1 MKWGFKRAFVRCAT
15 LFIAGAVFQ
24 FITGGLDNSFLRHP
38 WGLIIAINYLYILI
52 LAYAKSDSWKWV
64 RTLYDQYAMISSL
77 ASMVVS
83 CMIFGLTAQNGLTD
97 GIAGALGFR
106 RMASSW
112 PFCLIFIY
120 FTTALGLRTIDDIH
134 HWKHRRI
141 LPLISHAAVFVVLA
155 AGMFSS
161 GDKTRVRIT
170 APTGF
175 PVHTGTTASGQE
187 VRLPFVV
194 TLKQFQMKEYPPK
207 LHMIDPQMGT
217 SSAEYISV
225 EDGSGSLEG
234 WNITVMEYLDMAG
247 RLQDST
253 GYKAMEHVGAVPAV
267 YAKAVNT
274 FNGET
279 KEGWISCGS
288 HIFPPSMLELEGN
301 KAIAMPK
308 REPEHYLSEII
319 VIDDEGEHIYNIEV
333 NSPAKIGAWRIYQ
346 VGYDTDR
353 GRWSTTSVL
362 ECVKDGWYPLIRTA
376 LWLILA
382 SGVAMALTAGRSRRK
397 KEVAS

>member
-1 MKWGFKRAFVRCAT
+1 MNRGHKKAFVRCAL
-15 LFIAGAVFQ
+15 LFIAGAVLQ

-77 ASMVVS
+77 ASIVVL
-83 CMIFGLTAQNGLTD
+83 CMIFGLTAQNGSTD

-134 HWKHRRI
+134 HWKQRRI
-141 LPLISHAAVFVVLA
+141 LPLLSHAAVFVVLA

-161 GDKTRVRIT
+161 GDKTRVRLT
-170 APTGF
+170 APVGY
-175 PVHTGTTASGQE
+175 PVHTGITASGQE
-187 VRLPFVV
+187 VRLPFVI
-194 TLKQFQMKEYPPK
+194 TLRKFEMKEYQPK
-207 LHMIDPQMGT
+207 LHMIDPQIGT
-217 SSAEYISV
+217 SSAEYLSV
-225 EDGSGSLEG
+225 EDGTGSFEG
-234 WNITVMEYLDMAG
+234 WDITVVEYLDMAG
-247 RLQDST
+247 KLQDST
-253 GYKAMEHVGAVPAV
+253 DYKAMEHVGAAPAA
-267 YAKAVNT
+267 YIRAVEAQS
-274 FNGET
+274 GDSR
-279 KEGWISCGS
+279 EGWVSCGS
-288 HIFPPSMLELEGN
+288 HIFPPAMLQLSEN
-301 KAIAMPK
+301 QAVAMPK

-319 VIDDEGEHIYNIEV
+319 VIDDKGESAYDIEV
-333 NSPAKIGAWRIYQ
+333 NNPAKVGAWRIYQ
-346 VGYDTDR
+346 VGYDTER

-362 ECVKDGWYPLIRTA
+362 ECVKDGWYPLIQTA
-376 LWLILA
+376 LWIILA
-382 SGVAMALTAGRSRRK
+382 SGVAMALTAGRSHRK

>member
-77 ASMVVS
+77 ASMVVL
-83 CMIFGLTAQNGLTD
+83 CMIFGLTAQNGSTD

-112 PFCLIFIY
+112 PFCMIFIY

-134 HWKHRRI
+134 HWKQRRI
-141 LPLISHAAVFVVLA
+141 LPLLSHAAVFIVLA
-155 AGMFSS
+155 AGMFSG
-161 GDKTRVRIT
+161 GDKVRVRLT
-170 APTGF
+170 APVGY
-175 PVHTGTTASGQE
+175 PVHTGITASGQE
-187 VRLPFVV
+187 VRLPFVI
-194 TLKQFQMKEYPPK
+194 TLRKFEMKEYQPK

-217 SSAEYISV
+217 SSAEYLRV
-225 EDGSGSLEG
+225 EEGAGSFEG
-234 WNITVMEYLDMAG
+234 WDITVVEYLDMAG
-247 RLQDST
+247 KLQDST
-253 GYKAMEHVGAVPAV
+253 DYKSMEHVGAAPAAYV
-267 YAKAVNT
+267 RAVEAQS
-274 FNGET
+274 GASR
-279 KEGWISCGS
+279 EGWVSCGS
-288 HIFPPSMLELEGN
+288 HIFPPAMLQLSENQAL
-301 KAIAMPK
+301 AMPK
-308 REPEHYLSEII
+308 REPEHYLSKII
-319 VIDDEGEHIYNIEV
+319 VIDDKGESAYDIEV
-333 NSPAKIGAWRIYQ
+333 NNPAKVGAWRIYQ
-346 VGYDTDR
+346 VGYDTER

-362 ECVKDGWYPLIRTA
+362 ECVKDGWYPLIQTA
-376 LWLILA
+376 LWIILA